1 MMSAWLGCLQPW
13 AAEALGQRCQEP
25 TFYGKLPVQMTNDA
39 GLHGRVAA
47 KKPHTLEVS
56 RMMSAWLGCLQ
67 PWAAEALGQR
77 CQEPTFYGKLPVQ
90 MTNEGRYK

>member
-1 MMSAWLGCLQPW
+1 
-13 AAEALGQRCQEP
+13 
-25 TFYGKLPVQMTNDA
+25 MTNDA

-47 KKPHTLEVS
+47 KKPHTLEGPHALEVS

-90 MTNEGRYK
+90 MTNEGTNNKLNCVAK